1 MIKKEERILLKI
13 LLGHNYT
20 REVGFLLRSKK
31 VSSRRG
37 TRYSASMI
45 RRVFNGYAKN
55 TEIENAILQ
64 VYATRK
70 QRMEENDKFKNTILG
85 LRSKK
90 KKILRNFQSI
100 AIQPSIERA
109 EGLLFFEF
117 YAF

>member
-1 MIKKEERILLKI
+1 MFLQLMIAAMIKKEERILLKI

-70 QRMEENDKFKNTILG
+70 QRMEENDEFKNTILG
-85 LRSKK
+85 LRSEEET
-90 KKILRNFQSI
+90 N
-100 AIQPSIERA
+100 P
-109 EGLLFFEF
+109 
-117 YAF
+117 